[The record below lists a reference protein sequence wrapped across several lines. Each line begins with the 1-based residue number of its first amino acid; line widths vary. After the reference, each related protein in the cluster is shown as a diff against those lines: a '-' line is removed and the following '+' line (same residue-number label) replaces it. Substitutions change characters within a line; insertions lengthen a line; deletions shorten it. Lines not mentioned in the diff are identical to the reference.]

1 MPEIRVWISLEGLAP
16 EGVTKLVPL
25 DINCVKLCP
34 VKQHIVTHLKAITN
48 ELMGKQQEIRL
59 GITSNFL

>member
-25 DINCVKLCP
+25 DVKCVKLCP

-48 ELMGKQQEIRL
+48 EFMGKQ
-59 GITSNFL
+59 